1 MNRIISALIFICISA
16 FLSGQDRR
24 INGKITELSSG
35 EPLFGAHVMVYLS
48 GNGHILGQTISGNSG
63 EFTVSGLPAENVRI
77 VITYIGHKFHEQKL
91 SLKDA
96 DQTGLQVRLENSPVP
111 VGEVTVSALRQDM
124 VQKNVS
130 LPLSVVTKMQLEKN
144 AGITTSDILKNEPG
158 IALARD
164 GIWSTSVNIRG
175 LTEQRILIL
184 VDGNRIETATD
195 LTAGM
200 AMIDMNDI
208 ERVEVI
214 KGAAASLYGTGAMG
228 GVVNIIT
235 GNGYY
240 NNDFYVKGSLAGAY
254 MTVNNMNSENLTLN
268 LGDSTWYFYAG
279 GTYRKALNTMTPE
292 GELLNSQFSDNNISI
307 KAGVRIFRNH
317 ELKLNYQ
324 RFFAKD
330 VGIPGGTPF
339 PATATATYP
348 RELRDMFSAAYGI
361 RNPGKVLE
369 DIELKFFHQYI
380 LRDTRLIPGPTV
392 ITTPSGYHDTNG
404 VQLQGKLILGR
415 NHELIAGIDVWQ
427 RHLRTEREKRLTQV
441 TKDSLGNVI
450 STKVTIRGE
459 VPIPDSRFTSGGF
472 YFQDKTS
479 LLDNKLEINFGGRFD
494 LIHVVNKTAV
504 DPLYLVV
511 NDVWNNEPPNQRISF
526 EAGEADNTSWSADIG
541 LLYHALPDLDLTL
554 TASKAFRSPSL
565 EERFK
570 YIDLGTTVKIG
581 DPDLLPED
589 GYFFDAGARIWK
601 DRFHL
606 STNIFINS
614 MRNLIVE
621 IPGVTYYNYSDQPG
635 RTDTI
640 PALINSNVSRARLYG
655 FDMMTNYNFFDGL
668 TLMVSASYVRGK
680 DTKNDSDLP
689 QIPPLSGRFGT
700 RYFLPEWIGAEL
712 YANLVADQDKI
723 AEGEM
728 VTKGY
733 ATYDLNI
740 FSAPVKLGTASLKIF
755 GGIENITDRAYRNHL
770 ATNRGIIKYEPGRN
784 FYLRLKLEF

>member
-1 MNRIISALIFICISA
+1 MNRFIIALIFICFSEI
-16 FLSGQDRR
+16 LSGQDRK
-24 INGKITELSSG
+24 ISGKIIELPSG
-35 EPLFGAHVMVYLS
+35 ESLLGAHVSVYLS

-63 EFTVSGLPAENVRI
+63 EFSVSGLPDENIRM
-77 VITYIGHKFHEQKL
+77 VISYIGHKFHEQEL
-91 SLKDA
+91 SLKDS
-96 DQTGLQVRLENSPVP
+96 DQTGIQISLENSPVP
-111 VGEVTVSALRQDM
+111 VGEVTVSALRQEVILKD
-124 VQKNVS
+124 VS
-130 LPLSVVTKMQLEKN
+130 LPLSVVTKTQLEKK

-200 AMIDMNDI
+200 AMIDINDI

-214 KGAAASLYGTGAMG
+214 KGSASSLYGTGAMG

-240 NNDFYVKGSLAGAY
+240 DNDFYVKGSLTGAY
-254 MTVNNMNSENLTLN
+254 MTVNDMNSENINLN
-268 LGDSTWYFYAG
+268 LGDSTWYLYAG
-279 GTYRKALNTMTPE
+279 GTHRKALNTMTPE
-292 GELLNSQFSDNNISI
+292 GELLNSQFSDNNISL
-307 KAGVRIFRNH
+307 KAGIKPFRNH
-317 ELKLNYQ
+317 ELKVNYQ

-330 VGIPGGTPF
+330 VGIPGGSPF
-339 PATATATYP
+339 PATATAIYP

-361 RNPGKVLE
+361 KRAGKIMKE
-369 DIELKFFHQYI
+369 IEMKYFHQYI
-380 LRDTRLIPGPTV
+380 LRDTRLIPGSTV
-392 ITTPSGYHDTNG
+392 ITTPTGYHTTNG
-404 VQLQGKLILGR
+404 AQLQGKLILGR
-415 NHELIAGIDVWQ
+415 HHELIAGIDVWQ

-479 LLDNKLEINFGGRFD
+479 LLDQKLEINFGGRFD
-494 LIHVVNKTAV
+494 LIHVVNKTSV
-504 DPLYLVV
+504 DPLYLIV
-511 NDVWNNEPPNQRISF
+511 NDVWNYDPPNQRISF
-526 EAGEADNTSWSADIG
+526 KAGEAYNTSWSADIG
-541 LLYHALPDLDLTL
+541 LLFHALPDFDLTF
-554 TASKAFRSPSL
+554 TGSKAFRSPSL

-606 STNIFINS
+606 STNLFVNS

-640 PALINSNVSRARLYG
+640 PALINSNVSRAKLYG
-655 FDMMTNYNFFDGL
+655 FDMMANYNFFDGL
-668 TLMVSASYVRGK
+668 TLMASASYVRGK
-680 DTKNDSDLP
+680 DTRNDTDLP
-689 QIPPLSGRFGT
+689 QIPPLSGRLGI
-700 RYFLPEWIGAEL
+700 RYNLPEWLGIEL
-712 YANLVADQDKI
+712 YANLMADQDKI
-723 AEGEM
+723 AEGETA
-728 VTKGY
+728 TKGY

-740 FSAPVKLGTASLKIF
+740 FSEPVKMGTASLKIF

-770 ATNRGIIKYEPGRN
+770 ATNRGINKYEPGRN
-784 FYLRLKLEF
+784 FYIRMKIGF